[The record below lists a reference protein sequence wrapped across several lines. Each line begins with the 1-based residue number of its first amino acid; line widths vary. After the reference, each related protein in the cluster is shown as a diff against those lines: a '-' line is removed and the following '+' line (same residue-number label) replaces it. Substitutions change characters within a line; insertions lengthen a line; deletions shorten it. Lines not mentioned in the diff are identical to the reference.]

1 MEPND
6 ALLIGQ
12 AALIKA
18 ESQNR
23 AADIWQI
30 EQAINTLN
38 HAIKIDCMASVE
50 FAQSVLMATVDD
62 FKNTGENNE

>member
-18 ESQNR
+18 KSQEK

-38 HAIKIDCMASVE
+38 HAIKIDYRESIE
-50 FAQSVLMATVDD
+50 FAQSVLMAAVDD
-62 FKNTGENNE
+62 FKNTGEK